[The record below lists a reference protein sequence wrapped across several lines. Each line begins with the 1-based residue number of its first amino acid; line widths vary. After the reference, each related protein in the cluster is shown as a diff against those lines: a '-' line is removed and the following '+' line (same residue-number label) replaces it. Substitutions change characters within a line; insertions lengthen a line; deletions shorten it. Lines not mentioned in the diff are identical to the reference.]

1 MLLIALMGSEKSS
14 KHWLHSKQM
23 QLHEKEIDSAWAVS
37 KAQMPTAR
45 FAMQGAALLYVH
57 EQWAN
62 THTMTPSAFPPLQTP
77 HTDYLP
83 GTTPLTSWIGSSCSL
98 MCEMA

>member
-37 KAQMPTAR
+37 KAQMPTAKL
-45 FAMQGAALLYVH
+45 AMQGAALLFVH

-62 THTMTPSAFPPLQTP
+62 THTITVHLHPSADTAHRSPDRLHSP
-77 HTDYLP
+77 HLLDR
-83 GTTPLTSWIGSSCSL
+83 
-98 MCEMA
+98 